1 MWPFFASLP
10 LLYSAQKLQFTTT
23 KLNRKD
29 RLESMSIK
37 NTLNTRFKT
46 AMKALNIP
54 SECTPLLNSSSKP
67 QFGDYQANGA
77 MGAAKH
83 LKTNPR
89 ELAQKI
95 LDQVDLAE
103 IAEKTDIAGP
113 GFINITLKNDY
124 IADCLKNGLDKPS
137 VNTENIVIDYS
148 GPNLAK
154 EMHVGHLRSTII
166 GDALARVLEYLGKNV
181 IRQNHMGDW
190 GTQFGMLIAEL
201 ELQLSKGDQAE
212 LALSDLEVFY
222 QQSKKHFDA
231 DPEFADTARAYVVKL
246 QSGDANCLKLWKQFI
261 DVSIAHNSEIYK
273 QLNVGLTAEHIK
285 PESTY
290 NSDLEWIVKDLE
302 NKHLAVESDGA
313 KVVFLDEL
321 ADKNGDP
328 SPMIVQKSG
337 GGFLYATTDL
347 AALKYRAEKLNAD
360 RVLYFIDARQSLH
373 MKQVFTTSR
382 KANYVADT
390 LSLEHHA
397 FGTMMGSDGKPFKTR
412 TGGTVKL
419 ADLLVEAIE
428 RAETLVRQKNTDLS
442 EEEITEIAQKV
453 GIGAVKYADL
463 SKTRTNDYIFDWDS
477 MLSFEGNT
485 APYLQYA
492 YTRIYSIFR
501 KAGIAL
507 EDFSADVIIDAPQEK
522 QLALK
527 LLQFNDVIHQVAEDC
542 YPHSLCNY
550 LYELSSLFMSFY
562 EHCPILKTG
571 VNPETAKSR
580 LQLCAQSAS
589 ALQKGLDLLGIEV
602 MEKM

>member
-1 MWPFFASLP
+1 MA
-10 LLYSAQKLQFTTT
+10 LLYSPQKLQFTSTN
-23 KLNRKD
+23 LNRKD
-29 RLESMSIK
+29 RLEFMSIK
-37 NTLNTRFKT
+37 NILNTRFKS
-46 AMKALNIP
+46 AMQALNIP
-54 SECTPLLNSSSKP
+54 SECTPLLNLSGKP

-83 LKTNPR
+83 LKINPR

-95 LDQVDLAE
+95 LDQVDLTE
-103 IAEKTDIAGP
+103 IAEKTEIAGP

-124 IADCLKNGLDKPS
+124 LANCLKNCLDQPS
-137 VNTENIVIDYS
+137 MQVKNIVIDYS

-166 GDALARVLEYLGKNV
+166 GDALARVLEYQGQNV

-201 ELQLSKGDQAE
+201 ELQLSKGEQAE

-261 DVSIAHNSEIYK
+261 DVSVAHNSEIYQ

-285 PESTY
+285 PESAY
-290 NSDLEWIVKDLE
+290 NQDLEWIVKDLE
-302 NKHLAVESDGA
+302 SKKLAIESDGA
-313 KVVFLDEL
+313 NVVFLDEL

-347 AALKYRAEKLNAD
+347 AALKYRAETLNVD
-360 RVLYFIDARQSLH
+360 RILYFIDARQSLH
-373 MKQVFTTSR
+373 MKQVFTTSK

-390 LSLEHHA
+390 VSLEHHA

-419 ADLLVEAIE
+419 ADLLVEAVE
-428 RAETLVRQKNTDLS
+428 RAEKLVREKNTDLS
-442 EEEITEIAQKV
+442 EQEIKDIAQKV

-501 KAGIAL
+501 KAGIDL
-507 EDFSADVIIDAPQEK
+507 EAFSADITIVEPQEK

-527 LLQFNDVIHQVAEDC
+527 LLQFDEVINQVAVDC
-542 YPHSLCNY
+542 YPHSLCTY

-562 EHCPILKTG
+562 EHCPILKSG
-571 VNPETAKSR
+571 IAPETAQSR
-580 LQLCAQSAS
+580 LQLCAHSAS
-589 ALQKGLDLLGIEV
+589 ILQKGLDLLGIEV

>member
-1 MWPFFASLP
+1 MSL
-10 LLYSAQKLQFTTT
+10 
-23 KLNRKD
+23 
-29 RLESMSIK
+29 K
-37 NTLNTRFKT
+37 NTLNSRFKT
-46 AMKALNIP
+46 AMQTLNIP
-54 SECTPLLNSSSKP
+54 SECTPLLNISGKP

-77 MGAAKH
+77 MGAAKY

-89 ELAQKI
+89 DLAQKI
-95 LDQVDLAE
+95 LDQVDLSG
-103 IAEKTDIAGP
+103 IAEKTEIAGP

-124 IADCLKNGLDKPS
+124 IANCLKDCLDKPTVQS
-137 VNTENIVIDYS
+137 NIVVVDYS
-148 GPNLAK
+148 APNLAK

-166 GDALARVLEYLGKNV
+166 GDAIARTLEYQGHQV

-201 ELQLSKGDQAE
+201 ELQLSQGEQAE

-231 DPEFADTARAYVVKL
+231 DPDFADTARAYVVKL
-246 QSGDANCLKLWKQFI
+246 QSGDANCLKLWQQFI
-261 DVSIAHNSEIYK
+261 DVSVAHNLEIYK

-285 PESTY
+285 PESAY
-290 NSDLEWIVKDLE
+290 NDDLQMIVEDLIQ
-302 NKHLAVESDGA
+302 KQLAIESDGA
-313 KVVFLDEL
+313 KVVFLNEL

-347 AALKYRAEKLNAD
+347 AALKYRADTLNVD

-373 MKQVFTTSR
+373 MKQVFATSR
-382 KANYVADT
+382 KANYVSDSV
-390 LSLEHHA
+390 SLEHHA

-419 ADLLVEAIE
+419 ADLLVEAVE
-428 RAETLVRQKNTDLS
+428 RAEKLVREKNSDLN
-442 EEEITEIAQKV
+442 EEEITTIARKV

-463 SKTRTNDYIFDWDS
+463 SKTRTNDYIFDWNS

-501 KAGIAL
+501 KADIQL
-507 EDFSADVIIDAPQEK
+507 EDFSAKLIIAQTQEK

-527 LLQFNDVIHQVAEDC
+527 LLQFNEVINQVAIDC

-550 LYELSSLFMSFY
+550 LYELSSLFMTFY
-562 EHCPILKTG
+562 EHCPILKSDIA
-571 VNPETAKSR
+571 PEIEQSR
-580 LQLCAQSAS
+580 LQLCAYSAS
-589 ALQKGLDLLGIEV
+589 ILDKGLDLLGIET

>member
-1 MWPFFASLP
+1 
-10 LLYSAQKLQFTTT
+10 
-23 KLNRKD
+23 
-29 RLESMSIK
+29 MSIK
-37 NTLNTRFKT
+37 KTLNSRLKT
-46 AMKALNIP
+46 AMQTLKIP
-54 SECTPLLNSSSKP
+54 NECTPLLNLSGKP

-77 MGAAKH
+77 MGAAKKM
-83 LKTNPR
+83 KTNPR

-95 LDQVDLAE
+95 LNQADLQD
-103 IAEKTDIAGP
+103 IAEKIEIAGP
-113 GFINITLKNDY
+113 GFINITLKNEF
-124 IADCLKNGLDKPS
+124 ITQSLEQCLDIPVIEQK
-137 VNTENIVIDYS
+137 NIVIDYS
-148 GPNLAK
+148 APNLAK

-166 GDALARVLEYLGKNV
+166 GDALARVLEYQGQNV

-201 ELQLSKGDQAE
+201 ELELSQGEQAE

-246 QSGDANCLKLWKQFI
+246 QSGDTNCIKLWKQFI

-273 QLNVGLTAEHIK
+273 NLNVGLTAKHIK
-285 PESTY
+285 PESAY
-290 NSDLEWIVKDLE
+290 NNDLQWIVEDLEAKQ
-302 NKHLAVESDGA
+302 LAVESDGA

-347 AALKYRAEKLNAD
+347 AALKYRVEELNAH
-360 RVLYFIDARQSLH
+360 RILYFIDARQSLH
-373 MKQVFTTSR
+373 MKQVFTTSK
-382 KANYVADT
+382 KANYASENV
-390 LSLEHHA
+390 SLEHHA
-397 FGTMMGSDGKPFKTR
+397 FGTMMGKDGKPFKTR

-419 ADLLVEAIE
+419 ADLLIESVE
-428 RAETLVRQKNTDLS
+428 RADKLVREKNTNLN
-442 EEEITEIAQKV
+442 EQEITEIARKV

-463 SKTRTNDYIFDWDS
+463 SKTRTNDYIFDWDA

-492 YTRIYSIFR
+492 YTRIFSIFR
-501 KAGIAL
+501 KANIDL
-507 EDFSADVIIDAPQEK
+507 DTFSAKVKLTTSEEK

-527 LLQFNDVIHQVAEDC
+527 LLQFNEVVNQVAIDC
-542 YPHSLCNY
+542 YPHSLCNF
-550 LYELSSLFMSFY
+550 LFELSSLFMSFY
-562 EHCPILKTG
+562 ELCPILKSDIEH
-571 VNPETAKSR
+571 ETAQSR
-580 LQLCAQSAS
+580 LQLCAYSACI
-589 ALQKGLDLLGIEV
+589 LKKGLDLLGIEV

>member
-1 MWPFFASLP
+1 
-10 LLYSAQKLQFTTT
+10 
-23 KLNRKD
+23 
-29 RLESMSIK
+29 MSIK
-37 NTLNTRFKT
+37 NSLNGRFKT
-46 AMKALNIP
+46 AMHALNIP
-54 SECTPLLNSSSKP
+54 DECSPLINRSGKP
-67 QFGDYQANGA
+67 QFGDYQMNGA
-77 MGAAKH
+77 MGAAKY

-89 ELAQKI
+89 ELAQEI
-95 LDQVDLAE
+95 LAQVDLSD

-113 GFINITLKNDY
+113 GFINITVKNTFIAQSLKR
-124 IADCLKNGLDKPS
+124 CLDKTPTKPET
-137 VNTENIVIDYS
+137 VVIDYS

-166 GDALARVLEYLGKNV
+166 GDALARVLEYQGQNV

-201 ELQLSKGDQAE
+201 ECQLNQGDQAE

-231 DPEFADTARAYVVKL
+231 DPEFADKARAYVVKL
-246 QSGDANCLKLWKQFI
+246 QSGDANCLKLWRQFI
-261 DVSIAHNSEIYK
+261 DVSIAHNSKIYQ

-285 PESTY
+285 PESAY
-290 NSDLEWIVKDLE
+290 NMDLQWIVNDLEAK
-302 NKHLAVESDGA
+302 KLAVESDGA

-347 AALKYRAEKLNAD
+347 AALKYRVDTLNVD

-373 MKQVFTTSR
+373 MKQVFTTSQ
-382 KANYVADT
+382 KANHTPTNV
-390 LSLEHHA
+390 SLEHHA
-397 FGTMMGSDGKPFKTR
+397 FGTMMAKDGKPFKTR

-419 ADLLVEAIE
+419 ADLLQEAVE
-428 RAETLVRQKNTDLS
+428 RADSLVREKNTELS
-442 EEEITEIAQKV
+442 EQEIQDIARKV

-463 SKTRTNDYIFDWDS
+463 CKTRTNDYIFDWDS

-492 YTRIYSIFR
+492 YTRINSIFR
-501 KAGIAL
+501 KAGIEL
-507 EDFSADVIIDAPQEK
+507 EKFSAEITIVEPQEK
-522 QLALK
+522 QLAIK
-527 LLQFNDVIHQVAEDC
+527 LLQFNDVVNQVAADC
-542 YPHSLCNY
+542 YPHTLCNY

-562 EHCPILKTG
+562 EHCPILKAG
-571 VNPETAKSR
+571 IAPDIAESR
-580 LQLCAQSAS
+580 LQICAHSAS
-589 ALQKGLDLLGIEV
+589 VLQKGLDLMGIEV

>member
-1 MWPFFASLP
+1 MSL
-10 LLYSAQKLQFTTT
+10 
-23 KLNRKD
+23 
-29 RLESMSIK
+29 K
-37 NTLNTRFKT
+37 NTLNSRFKT
-46 AMKALNIP
+46 AMQALNIP
-54 SECTPLLNSSSKP
+54 SECTPLLNISGKP

-77 MGAAKH
+77 MGAAKY

-89 ELAQKI
+89 DLAQKI
-95 LDQVDLAE
+95 LDQVDLSG
-103 IAEKTDIAGP
+103 IAEKTEIAGP

-124 IADCLKNGLDKPS
+124 IANCLKDCLDKPTVQS
-137 VNTENIVIDYS
+137 NIVVVDYS
-148 GPNLAK
+148 APNLAK

-166 GDALARVLEYLGKNV
+166 GDAIARTLEYQGHQV

-201 ELQLSKGDQAE
+201 ELQLSQGEQAE

-231 DPEFADTARAYVVKL
+231 DPDFADTARAYVVKL
-246 QSGDANCLKLWKQFI
+246 QSGDANCLKLWQQFI
-261 DVSIAHNSEIYK
+261 DVSVAHNSEIYK

-285 PESTY
+285 PESAY
-290 NSDLEWIVKDLE
+290 NDDLQMIVEDLIQ
-302 NKHLAVESDGA
+302 KQLAIESDGA
-313 KVVFLDEL
+313 KVVFLNEL

-347 AALKYRAEKLNAD
+347 AALKYRADTLNVD

-373 MKQVFTTSR
+373 MKQVFATSR
-382 KANYVADT
+382 KANYVSDSV
-390 LSLEHHA
+390 SLEHHA

-419 ADLLVEAIE
+419 ADLLVEAVE
-428 RAETLVRQKNTDLS
+428 RAEKLVREKNSDLN
-442 EEEITEIAQKV
+442 EEEITTIARKV

-463 SKTRTNDYIFDWDS
+463 SKTRTNDYIFDWNS

-501 KAGIAL
+501 KADIQL
-507 EDFSADVIIDAPQEK
+507 EDFSAKLIIAQTQEK

-527 LLQFNDVIHQVAEDC
+527 LLQFNEVINQVAIDC

-550 LYELSSLFMSFY
+550 LYELSSLFMTFY
-562 EHCPILKTG
+562 EHCPILKSDIA
-571 VNPETAKSR
+571 PEIEQSR
-580 LQLCAQSAS
+580 LQLCAYSAS
-589 ALQKGLDLLGIEV
+589 ILDKGLDLLGIET